1 VASCVSQAHMAGE
14 ARVSALQAEIA
25 KSNAAYV
32 LLSCEYRE
40 SKTAL
45 QAKIK
50 ALEADLEVS
59 KKTCKDQEYHMQQTE
74 SAGKRAMGKSVESE
88 ARAESEASAERE
100 RMREMQARISE
111 LETTNAGQ
119 AKRTRELEEKDDETG
134 GLRKRVRELEAVE
147 AGFQHIRRVFLSQT

>member
-1 VASCVSQAHMAGE
+1 MRVLESRQQMAGE

-32 LLSCEYRE
+32 TLSCEYRE

-74 SAGKRAMGKSVESE
+74 SAGKRAVVKNVEN
-88 ARAESEASAERE
+88 EASAEKTQ
-100 RMREMQARISE
+100 RMQEIKEMQEKIRE
-111 LETTNAGQ
+111 LEATNAGLV
-119 AKRTRELEEKDDETG
+119 KRTRELEEKDDETA
-134 GLRKRVRELEAVE
+134 GLRKRVRELEICE
-147 AGFQHIRRVFLSQT
+147 AGFRHLRAVLLTRP

>member
-1 VASCVSQAHMAGE
+1 MAGE

-32 LLSCEYRE
+32 VLSCEYRE

-74 SAGKRAMGKSVESE
+74 SAGKRAMGKAV
-88 ARAESEASAERE
+88 ESEASAERE
-100 RMREMQARISE
+100 KMREMQARISE
-111 LETTNAGQ
+111 LEATNAGL